1 MEKEESGRSLPT
13 MVWWWMLLGRIC
25 FGWEK
30 KNEERA
36 SDEREMGR
44 GNEIELVI
52 SIFIKGIVVI
62 STV

>member
-1 MEKEESGRSLPT
+1 MDGEGGEWSPFAGGGVVVDVVRSD
-13 MVWWWMLLGRIC
+13 LLWLG
-25 FGWEK
+25 E
-30 KNEERA
+30 EER
-36 SDEREMGR
+36 GR

>member
-1 MEKEESGRSLPT
+1 MEEDAAVMDGEGGEWSPFAGGGVVVDVVRSD
-13 MVWWWMLLGRIC
+13 LLWLG
-25 FGWEK
+25 E
-30 KNEERA
+30 EER
-36 SDEREMGR
+36 GR